1 MDERAKARTNQVGE
15 RRPIGAREWSASRRM
30 AHGLARG
37 GVSPNA
43 ISVAGMICG
52 VAAGM
57 ALGATPW
64 LGPPSA
70 RAAWLG
76 AAALIQLR
84 LLANLFDG
92 MVAIETGTASPK
104 GELYNEVP
112 DRVSDTAILV
122 GAGYAAGGVAALGY
136 LAALAAMATA
146 YIRVMGRGLGTRQ
159 EFCGP
164 MAKQQR
170 MFVMT
175 LVGLYLG
182 LAPASWQ
189 PVWGAGGRWGLAAAA
204 LGVIAVGAFF
214 TAVRRLNRI
223 SRVLTVKE
231 ARP

>member
-1 MDERAKARTNQVGE
+1 MDEQAIANRVGE
-15 RRPIGAREWSASRRM
+15 RRPISAREWSVSRRM

-37 GVSPNA
+37 GVSPDA
-43 ISVAGMICG
+43 ISVAGMVCG
-52 VAAGM
+52 VAAGIVL
-57 ALGATPW
+57 AATPV
-64 LGPPSA
+64 LGTTAA

-84 LLANLFDG
+84 LLANMFDG

-122 GAGYAAGGVAALGY
+122 GAGHAVGGVVALGY
-136 LAALAAMATA
+136 VAALAAMATA
-146 YIRVMGRGLGTRQ
+146 YIRVMGRGVGTPQ

-164 MAKQQR
+164 MAKPQR

-189 PVWGAGGRWGLAAAA
+189 PAWGAEGRWGLAAAA
-204 LGVIAVGAFF
+204 LGVIAVGALW

-223 SRVLTVKE
+223 RRALSVEE